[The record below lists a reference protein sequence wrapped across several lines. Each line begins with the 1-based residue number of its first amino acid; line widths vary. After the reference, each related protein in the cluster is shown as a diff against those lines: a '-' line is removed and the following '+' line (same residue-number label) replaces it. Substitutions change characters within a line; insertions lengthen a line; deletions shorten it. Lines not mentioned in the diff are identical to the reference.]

1 MVPTSD
7 ECTQVSPIFQRAV
20 SRSASRS
27 TRGLSRSGHFPLV
40 RVGGGGGGAR
50 AGCEGRAFGQELHL
64 PRVVGAEGATNAPSY
79 PNATMCSPVVTKP
92 ILSMR
97 PPQVLL
103 DVLHPGSGR
112 RAGRWPTA
120 PRAASSRAAV
130 SGEGESHYPIAIGSH
145 DDARFVTVSRDV
157 GSRAG
162 GARTSTRARSTAS
175 ARLPRPHTP

>member
-175 ARLPRPHTP
+175 AHLPRPHTP